1 MQPPATRREGKRRRP
16 RTNEECLASCGC
28 ELLQTPLSLA
38 PCVVVPVTFT
48 SRPPG
53 SVWSF
58 FRGWLFL
65 LGFHGG
71 QPQYGNSPNAARI
84 LLSVSGLLPRVK
96 DGDVPGAAFQLSFL
110 SCPWIEEFSKPNM
123 AVQSLRRLV
132 AAWVWLPAGVYSH
145 IAGTERFNPTSPVET
160 GLAPARVGHL
170 ELQHPPAPT
179 PHARALFQRQSGE
192 NTCGFVGDERVPF
205 TCSAEWGAECRVNS
219 DARAI
224 GCCLSTACNIWTAC
238 LPYTSSRL
246 ASNRDTDRTM
256 YWYALPA
263 CSHSFLP
270 VPLTSPVSS
279 SDLDEPEC
287 ATLVYADGDYSGW
300 TIPLCAATSVVLPIF
315 DITSGSNGG
324 VTSGGGGGRNGV
336 AGPSGVANPTDGGGV
351 ANPTDSVNLDT
362 ANSSGKTP
370 EEAVASTVNTAL
382 IVGAVVGGIS
392 TFSPQSLPLD
402 LLPVFLFPFKVLI
415 TNLPSIL
422 AHRLPSNG
430 RHHHLPHHLLRP
442 PQEEKPGTPPP
453 ASSPA
458 NHHC

>member
-1 MQPPATRREGKRRRP
+1 MATSPELHSSFLF
-16 RTNEECLASCGC
+16 CLAPGLKRSPN
-28 ELLQTPLSLA
+28 QTWQSKVFA
-38 PCVVVPVTFT
+38 GW
-48 SRPPG
+48 SPPRYG
-53 SVWSF
+53 
-58 FRGWLFL
+58 FL
-65 LGFHGG
+65 LVFTH
-71 QPQYGNSPNAARI
+71 I
-84 LLSVSGLLPRVK
+84 LRGLSDSTRHR
-96 DGDVPGAAFQLSFL
+96 QL
-110 SCPWIEEFSKPNM
+110 
-123 AVQSLRRLV
+123 RLD
-132 AAWVWLPAGVYSH
+132 WHPH
-145 IAGTERFNPTSPVET
+145 
-160 GLAPARVGHL
+160 GLATSNSSTH
-170 ELQHPPAPT
+170 QHPPPMREPSSNGSLGRT
-179 PHARALFQRQSGE
+179 PA
-192 NTCGFVGDERVPF
+192 GFVGDERVPF

-315 DITSGSNGG
+315 DITSGSTGG
-324 VTSGGGGGRNGV
+324 VTTGGGGGRSGV

-351 ANPTDSVNLDT
+351 ANPTDSVNDDNNNNRNLDT
-362 ANSSGKTP
+362 ANSNGKTP

-402 LLPVFLFPFKVLI
+402 LLPVFLFPFQ
-415 TNLPSIL
+415 S
-422 AHRLPSNG
+422 AHN
-430 RHHHLPHHLLRP
+430 
-442 PQEEKPGTPPP
+442 
-453 ASSPA
+453 
-458 NHHC
+458 